1 MLFCQHPI
9 ASRLPLI
16 RGNCQENDFPS
27 EGGFPLAIF
36 YVEMLYPHCL
46 CWVLFFFSFSF
57 YRAWES
63 FPPTLFCSLS
73 THSSS
78 LFNLL
83 VSVTLLVPFGL
94 LLSLRP
100 PYLLTSLLSPHF
112 PILNSPFLAHSFV
125 YPIRGVALMTR
136 YTQCVISIFAPT
148 LFPIVNF
155 IAFIV
160 LKAPCIEFKLCN
172 NFIILASIIITSYL
186 YPIRGFGARIS

>member
-1 MLFCQHPI
+1 MLLYAYYFPTYWLTYLLLSTIVKNLLFCQHPI
-9 ASRLPLI
+9 ASRLPLT
-16 RGNCQENDFPS
+16 RGNCQENVFPS

-36 YVEMLYPHCL
+36 YVEMLDPHCL

-112 PILNSPFLAHSFV
+112 PIRNSPFLAHSFI
-125 YPIRGVALMTR
+125 YPIRADALITHYPM
-136 YTQCVISIFAPT
+136 CHFNFAPT
-148 LFPIVNF
+148 LPPLSFSSF
-155 IAFIV
+155 
-160 LKAPCIEFKLCN
+160 LKF
-172 NFIILASIIITSYL
+172 
-186 YPIRGFGARIS
+186 